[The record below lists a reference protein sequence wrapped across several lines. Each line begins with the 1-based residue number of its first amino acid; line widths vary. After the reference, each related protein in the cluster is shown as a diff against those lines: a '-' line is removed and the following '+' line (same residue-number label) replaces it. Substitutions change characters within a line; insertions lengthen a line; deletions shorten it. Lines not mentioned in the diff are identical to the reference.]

1 MELVRFKGILFPDH
15 CLDHLNKSKMNKS
28 NLHRLIS
35 PKSIAVVG
43 NRGANF
49 AIRESLKLGYS
60 HEIWAVHP
68 TLESLEGIKCF
79 RDVKDLPEPPDATF
93 IAVNADTA
101 IEIVSDLESMGSG
114 GAVLYASGFGEVG
127 DIGLIRNQQLVEAAN
142 GMPLIGPN
150 CYGFI
155 NSLDGVALWPD
166 VHGCDPVSEGVAIIT
181 QSGNIGLNMTMQSS
195 GLSIAYMFTLGNQ
208 SNTNIADIIHAMLDD
223 SRVNAIGLHIEGIS
237 DIESFDIAAQRALKM
252 KVPIITI
259 KSGKT
264 NASAKIALSHTS
276 SLTGSDKLYSAFFD
290 RLGIARVET
299 VPEFLETLKLI
310 SLLGVMKHSGVASM
324 SCSGGEAG
332 MMADLIDG
340 LEINFPSLTS
350 SHKAKV
356 QRTLND
362 YVEVDNPLDYHTFI
376 WGDRKRT
383 SECFRAMISDQF
395 AATMLLLDWPKTEQS
410 EQKDWDSTLLA
421 LSDALSGTGEKAIV
435 LASMAD
441 CMPKRIIEQCLSF
454 GIAPMVGLDV
464 CLKALNHSYKI
475 GRAFSRN
482 TSPELKILSINSESK
497 TKTQLTEYEGKLL
510 LNKYGVAIPKG
521 FLVNNFNEAT
531 KASEDIGFPVTL
543 KVSGAEL
550 AHKSELNGVRLNIK
564 NTKMLKEACA
574 DLFIISSELLIEKMI
589 EKSVCELIIGMDYDP
604 TFGKHIVIG
613 SGGVFVELLED
624 SSVLILP
631 TTRADIHQALSKLK
645 VYKLLEGFRG
655 KPKGD
660 IEAVIDSVVSVIELI
675 SQNEVEELDINPLL
689 VLKETNGVAAA
700 DTLIRLNS
708 N

>member
-1 MELVRFKGILFPDH
+1 M
-15 CLDHLNKSKMNKS
+15 SKS

-60 HEIWAVHP
+60 HQIWAVHP
-68 TLESLEGIKCF
+68 YLESLEGIKCF
-79 RDVKDLPEPPDATF
+79 KDIKDLPEVPDATF
-93 IAVNADTA
+93 IAVNAESA
-101 IEIVSDLESMGSG
+101 IEVVSDLKSMGGG

-127 DIGLIRNQQLVEAAN
+127 AEGLMRNQQLVKAAS

-155 NSLDGVALWPD
+155 NSLDRIALWPD
-166 VHGCDPVSEGVAIIT
+166 VHGCEPVSEGVAIIT

-195 GLSIAYMFTLGNQ
+195 GLPIAYMFTLGNQ
-208 SNTNIADIIHAMLDD
+208 TNTNIADIIHAMLDD

-237 DIESFDIAAQRALKM
+237 DIKSFDIAAKRALMM
-252 KVPIITI
+252 KIPIITI

-264 NASAKIALSHTS
+264 KASAKIALSHTS
-276 SLTGSDKLYSAFFD
+276 SLTGSDELYNALFE

-310 SLLGVMKHSGVASM
+310 NVLGVIEHGGVASM

-340 LEINFPSLTS
+340 LEINFPSLSS

-356 QRTLND
+356 KQTLND

-383 SECFRAMISDQF
+383 SECFSAMMSGQF
-395 AATMLLLDWPKTEQS
+395 AATMLLLDWPKSKES
-410 EQKDWDSTLLA
+410 EQKDWDATLFA
-421 LSDALSGTGEKAIV
+421 LSDALSGTSEKAIV

-441 CMPKRIIEQCLSF
+441 CMPKRIIEECLSL

-475 GRAFSRN
+475 GRAFSSNSSPDLEVLRN
-482 TSPELKILSINSESK
+482 SSEHKSK
-497 TKTQLTEYEGKLL
+497 QQLTEYQGKQLL
-510 LNKYGVAIPKG
+510 KKYGVTIPMGCLVENATEAI
-521 FLVNNFNEAT
+521 
-531 KASEDIGFPVTL
+531 KAAEEISFPVTL
-543 KVSGAEL
+543 KVSGAKL
-550 AHKSELNGVRLNIK
+550 AHKTELNGVRLNIQNVK
-564 NTKMLKEACA
+564 TLKEACD
-574 DLFIISSELLIEKMI
+574 DLFKISPELLIEKMI
-589 EKSVCELIIGMDYDP
+589 ESPICELIIGMDYDP
-604 TFGKHIVIG
+604 TFGKHIIVG
-613 SGGVFVELLED
+613 GGGVFVELLQD

-631 TTRADIHQALSKLK
+631 VSREDIRQALSNLK
-645 VYKLLEGFRG
+645 VFKLLEGYRG
-655 KPKGD
+655 GLKGD
-660 IEAVIDSVVSVIELI
+660 IEAVIDSVMSVIELI
-675 SQNEVEELDINPLL
+675 RTNAVEELDINPLL
-689 VLKETNGVAAA
+689 VLKGSDGVVAA
-700 DTLIRLNS
+700 DTLIKLYS
-708 N
+708 E

>member
-1 MELVRFKGILFPDH
+1 M
-15 CLDHLNKSKMNKS
+15 SKS

-60 HEIWAVHP
+60 HQIWAVHP
-68 TLESLEGIKCF
+68 YLESLEGIKCF
-79 RDVKDLPEPPDATF
+79 KDIKDLPEVPDATF
-93 IAVNADTA
+93 IAVNAESA
-101 IEIVSDLESMGSG
+101 IEVVSDLKSMGGG

-127 DIGLIRNQQLVEAAN
+127 AEGLMRNQQLVKAAS

-155 NSLDGVALWPD
+155 NSLDGIALWPD
-166 VHGCDPVSEGVAIIT
+166 VHGCEPVSEGVAIIT

-195 GLSIAYMFTLGNQ
+195 GLPIAYMFTLGNQ
-208 SNTNIADIIHAMLDD
+208 TNTNIADIIHAMLDD

-237 DIESFDIAAQRALKM
+237 DIKSFDIAAKRALMM
-252 KVPIITI
+252 KIPIITI

-264 NASAKIALSHTS
+264 KASAKIALSHTS
-276 SLTGSDKLYSAFFD
+276 SLTGSDELYNALFE

-310 SLLGVMKHSGVASM
+310 NVLGVIEHDGVASM

-340 LEINFPSLTS
+340 LEINFPSLSS

-356 QRTLND
+356 KQTLND

-383 SECFRAMISDQF
+383 SECFSAMMSGQF
-395 AATMLLLDWPKTEQS
+395 AATMLLLDWPKSKES
-410 EQKDWDSTLLA
+410 EQKDWDATLFA
-421 LSDALSGTGEKAIV
+421 LSDALSGTNEKAIV

-441 CMPKRIIEQCLSF
+441 CMPKRIIEECLSL

-475 GRAFSRN
+475 GRAFSSNSSPDLEVLRN
-482 TSPELKILSINSESK
+482 SSEHKSK
-497 TKTQLTEYEGKLL
+497 QQLTEYQGKQLL
-510 LNKYGVAIPKG
+510 KKYGVTIPMGCLVENVTEAI
-521 FLVNNFNEAT
+521 
-531 KASEDIGFPVTL
+531 KAAEEISFPVTL
-543 KVSGAEL
+543 KVSAAKL
-550 AHKSELNGVRLNIK
+550 AHKTELNGVRLNIQNVK
-564 NTKMLKEACA
+564 TLKEACD
-574 DLFIISSELLIEKMI
+574 DLFKISPELLIEKMI
-589 EKSVCELIIGMDYDP
+589 ESPICELIIGMDYDP
-604 TFGKHIVIG
+604 TFGKHIIVG
-613 SGGVFVELLED
+613 GGGVYVELLQD

-631 TTRADIHQALSKLK
+631 VSREDIRQALSNLK
-645 VYKLLEGFRG
+645 VFKLLEGFRG
-655 KPKGD
+655 GMKGD
-660 IEAVIDSVVSVIELI
+660 IEAVIDSVMSVIELI
-675 SQNEVEELDINPLL
+675 RTNAVEELDINPLL
-689 VLKETNGVAAA
+689 VLKGSDGVVAA
-700 DTLIRLNS
+700 DTLIKLYS
-708 N
+708 E

>member
-1 MELVRFKGILFPDH
+1 M
-15 CLDHLNKSKMNKS
+15 SKS

-60 HEIWAVHP
+60 HQIWAVHP
-68 TLESLEGIKCF
+68 YLESLEGIKCF
-79 RDVKDLPEPPDATF
+79 KDIKDLPEVPDATF
-93 IAVNADTA
+93 IAVNAESA
-101 IEIVSDLESMGSG
+101 IEVVSDLKSMGGG

-127 DIGLIRNQQLVEAAN
+127 AEGLMRNQQLVKAAS

-155 NSLDGVALWPD
+155 NSLDGIALWPD
-166 VHGCDPVSEGVAIIT
+166 VHGCEPVSEGVAIIT

-195 GLSIAYMFTLGNQ
+195 GLPIAYMFTLGNQ
-208 SNTNIADIIHAMLDD
+208 TNTNIADIIHAMLDD

-237 DIESFDIAAQRALKM
+237 DIKSFDIAAKRALMM
-252 KVPIITI
+252 KIPIITI

-264 NASAKIALSHTS
+264 KASAKIALSHTS
-276 SLTGSDKLYSAFFD
+276 SLTGSDELYNALFE

-310 SLLGVMKHSGVASM
+310 NVLGVIEHGGVASM

-356 QRTLND
+356 KQTLND

-383 SECFRAMISDQF
+383 SECFSAMMSGQF
-395 AATMLLLDWPKTEQS
+395 AATMLLLDWPKSKES
-410 EQKDWDSTLLA
+410 EQKDWDATLFA
-421 LSDALSGTGEKAIV
+421 LSDALSGTSEKAIV

-441 CMPKRIIEQCLSF
+441 CMPKRIIEECLSL

-475 GRAFSRN
+475 GRAFSSNSSPDLEVLRN
-482 TSPELKILSINSESK
+482 SSEHKSK
-497 TKTQLTEYEGKLL
+497 QQLTEYQGKQLL
-510 LNKYGVAIPKG
+510 KKYGVTIPMGCLVENVTEAI
-521 FLVNNFNEAT
+521 
-531 KASEDIGFPVTL
+531 KAAEEISFPVTL
-543 KVSGAEL
+543 KVSGAKL
-550 AHKSELNGVRLNIK
+550 AHKTELNGVRLNIQNVK
-564 NTKMLKEACA
+564 TLKEACD
-574 DLFIISSELLIEKMI
+574 DLFKISPELLIEKMI
-589 EKSVCELIIGMDYDP
+589 ESPICELIIGMDYDP
-604 TFGKHIVIG
+604 TFGKHIIVG
-613 SGGVFVELLED
+613 GGGVFVELLQD

-631 TTRADIHQALSKLK
+631 VSREDIRQALSNLK
-645 VYKLLEGFRG
+645 VFKLLEGYRG
-655 KPKGD
+655 GMKGD
-660 IEAVIDSVVSVIELI
+660 IEAVIDSVMSVIELI
-675 SQNEVEELDINPLL
+675 RTNAVEELDINPLL
-689 VLKETNGVAAA
+689 VLKGSDGVVAA
-700 DTLIRLNS
+700 DTLIKLYS
-708 N
+708 E

>member
-1 MELVRFKGILFPDH
+1 M
-15 CLDHLNKSKMNKS
+15 SKS

-60 HEIWAVHP
+60 HQIWAVHP
-68 TLESLEGIKCF
+68 YLESLEGIKCF
-79 RDVKDLPEPPDATF
+79 KDIKDLPEVPDATF
-93 IAVNADTA
+93 IAVNAESA
-101 IEIVSDLESMGSG
+101 IEVVSDLKSMGGG

-127 DIGLIRNQQLVEAAN
+127 AEGLMRNQQLVKAAS

-155 NSLDGVALWPD
+155 NSLDGIALWPD
-166 VHGCDPVSEGVAIIT
+166 VHGCEPVSEGVAIIT

-195 GLSIAYMFTLGNQ
+195 GLPIAYMFTLGNQ
-208 SNTNIADIIHAMLDD
+208 TNTNIADIIHAMLDD

-237 DIESFDIAAQRALKM
+237 DIKSFDIAAKRALMM
-252 KVPIITI
+252 KIPIITI

-264 NASAKIALSHTS
+264 KASAKIALSHTS
-276 SLTGSDKLYSAFFD
+276 SLTGSDELYNALFE

-310 SLLGVMKHSGVASM
+310 NVLGVIEHGGVASM

-356 QRTLND
+356 KQTLND

-383 SECFRAMISDQF
+383 SECFSAMMSGQF
-395 AATMLLLDWPKTEQS
+395 AATMLLLDWPKSKES
-410 EQKDWDSTLLA
+410 EQKDWDATLFA
-421 LSDALSGTGEKAIV
+421 LSDALSGTNEKAIV

-441 CMPKRIIEQCLSF
+441 CMPKRIIEECLSL

-475 GRAFSRN
+475 GRAFSSNSSPDLEVLRN
-482 TSPELKILSINSESK
+482 SSEHKSK
-497 TKTQLTEYEGKLL
+497 QQLTEYQGKQLL
-510 LNKYGVAIPKG
+510 KKYGVTIPMGCLVENVTEAI
-521 FLVNNFNEAT
+521 
-531 KASEDIGFPVTL
+531 KAAEEISFPVTL
-543 KVSGAEL
+543 KVSGAKL
-550 AHKSELNGVRLNIK
+550 AHKTELNGVRLNIQNVK
-564 NTKMLKEACA
+564 TLKEACD
-574 DLFIISSELLIEKMI
+574 DLFKISPELLIEKMI
-589 EKSVCELIIGMDYDP
+589 ESPICELIIGMDYDP
-604 TFGKHIVIG
+604 TFGKHIIVG
-613 SGGVFVELLED
+613 GGGVFVELLQD

-631 TTRADIHQALSKLK
+631 VSREDIRQALSNLK
-645 VYKLLEGFRG
+645 VFKLLEGYRG
-655 KPKGD
+655 GMKGD
-660 IEAVIDSVVSVIELI
+660 IEAVIDSVMSVIELI
-675 SQNEVEELDINPLL
+675 RTNAVEELDINPLL
-689 VLKETNGVAAA
+689 VLKGSDGVVAA
-700 DTLIRLNS
+700 DTLIKLYS
-708 N
+708 E

>member
-1 MELVRFKGILFPDH
+1 M
-15 CLDHLNKSKMNKS
+15 SKS

-49 AIRESLKLGYS
+49 AIRESLKLGYC
-60 HEIWAVHP
+60 HQIWAVHP
-68 TLESLEGIKCF
+68 YLESLEGIKCF
-79 RDVKDLPEPPDATF
+79 KDIKDLPEVPDATF
-93 IAVNADTA
+93 IAVNAESA
-101 IEIVSDLESMGSG
+101 IEVVSDLKSMGGG

-127 DIGLIRNQQLVEAAN
+127 AEGLMRNQQLVKAAS

-155 NSLDGVALWPD
+155 NSLDGIALWPD
-166 VHGCDPVSEGVAIIT
+166 VHGCEPVSEGVAIIT

-195 GLSIAYMFTLGNQ
+195 GLPIAYMFTLGNQ
-208 SNTNIADIIHAMLDD
+208 TNTNIADIIHAMLDD

-237 DIESFDIAAQRALKM
+237 DIKSFDIAAKRALMM
-252 KVPIITI
+252 KIPIITI

-264 NASAKIALSHTS
+264 KASAKIALSHTS
-276 SLTGSDKLYSAFFD
+276 SLTGSDELYNALFE

-310 SLLGVMKHSGVASM
+310 NVLGVIEHGGVASM

-340 LEINFPSLTS
+340 LEINFPSLSS

-356 QRTLND
+356 KQTLND

-383 SECFRAMISDQF
+383 SECFSAMMSGQF
-395 AATMLLLDWPKTEQS
+395 AATMLLLDWPKSKES
-410 EQKDWDSTLLA
+410 EQKDWDATLFA
-421 LSDALSGTGEKAIV
+421 LSDALSGTSEKAIV

-441 CMPKRIIEQCLSF
+441 CMPKRIIEECLSL

-475 GRAFSRN
+475 GRAFSSNSSPDLDVLRN
-482 TSPELKILSINSESK
+482 SSEHKSK
-497 TKTQLTEYEGKLL
+497 QQLTEYQGKQLL
-510 LNKYGVAIPKG
+510 KKYGVTIPMGCLVENVTEAI
-521 FLVNNFNEAT
+521 
-531 KASEDIGFPVTL
+531 KAAEEISFPVTL
-543 KVSGAEL
+543 KLSGAKL
-550 AHKSELNGVRLNIK
+550 AHKTELNGVRLNIQNVK
-564 NTKMLKEACA
+564 TLKEACD
-574 DLFIISSELLIEKMI
+574 DLFKISPELLIEKMI
-589 EKSVCELIIGMDYDP
+589 ESPICELIIGMDYDP
-604 TFGKHIVIG
+604 TFGKHIIVG
-613 SGGVFVELLED
+613 GGGVFVELLQD

-631 TTRADIHQALSKLK
+631 VSREDIRLALSNLK
-645 VYKLLEGFRG
+645 VFKLLEGYRG
-655 KPKGD
+655 GMKGD
-660 IEAVIDSVVSVIELI
+660 IEAVIDSVMSVIELI
-675 SQNEVEELDINPLL
+675 RTNAVEELDINPLL
-689 VLKETNGVAAA
+689 VLKGSDGVVAA
-700 DTLIRLNS
+700 DTLIKLYS
-708 N
+708 E

>member
-1 MELVRFKGILFPDH
+1 M
-15 CLDHLNKSKMNKS
+15 SKS

-60 HEIWAVHP
+60 HQIWAVHP
-68 TLESLEGIKCF
+68 YLESLEGIKCF
-79 RDVKDLPEPPDATF
+79 KDIKDLPEVPDATF
-93 IAVNADTA
+93 IAVNAESA
-101 IEIVSDLESMGSG
+101 IEVVSDLKSMGGG

-127 DIGLIRNQQLVEAAN
+127 AEGLMRNQQLVKAAS

-155 NSLDGVALWPD
+155 NSLDGIALWPD
-166 VHGCDPVSEGVAIIT
+166 VHGCEPVSEGVAIIT

-195 GLSIAYMFTLGNQ
+195 GLPIAYMFTLGNQ
-208 SNTNIADIIHAMLDD
+208 TNTNIADIIHAMLDD

-237 DIESFDIAAQRALKM
+237 DIKSFDIAAKRALMM
-252 KVPIITI
+252 KIPIITI

-264 NASAKIALSHTS
+264 KASAKIALSHTS
-276 SLTGSDKLYSAFFD
+276 SLTGSDELYNALFE

-310 SLLGVMKHSGVASM
+310 NVLGVIEHGGVASM

-340 LEINFPSLTS
+340 LEINFPSLSS

-356 QRTLND
+356 KQTLND

-383 SECFRAMISDQF
+383 SECFSAMMSGQF
-395 AATMLLLDWPKTEQS
+395 AATMLLLDWPKSKES
-410 EQKDWDSTLLA
+410 EQKDWDATLFA
-421 LSDALSGTGEKAIV
+421 LSDALSGTSEKAIV

-441 CMPKRIIEQCLSF
+441 CMPKRIIEECLSL

-475 GRAFSRN
+475 GRAFSSNSSPDLEVLRN
-482 TSPELKILSINSESK
+482 SSEHKSK
-497 TKTQLTEYEGKLL
+497 QQLTEYQGKQLL
-510 LNKYGVAIPKG
+510 KKYGVTIPMGCLVENVTEAI
-521 FLVNNFNEAT
+521 
-531 KASEDIGFPVTL
+531 KAAEEISFPVTL
-543 KVSGAEL
+543 KVSGAKL
-550 AHKSELNGVRLNIK
+550 AHKTELNGVRLNIQNVK
-564 NTKMLKEACA
+564 TLKEACD
-574 DLFIISSELLIEKMI
+574 DLFKISPELLIEKMI
-589 EKSVCELIIGMDYDP
+589 ESPICELIIGMDYDP
-604 TFGKHIVIG
+604 TFGKHIIVG
-613 SGGVFVELLED
+613 GGGVYVELLQD

-631 TTRADIHQALSKLK
+631 VSREDIRQALSNLK
-645 VYKLLEGFRG
+645 VFKLLEGYRG
-655 KPKGD
+655 GMKGD
-660 IEAVIDSVVSVIELI
+660 IEAVIDSVMSVIELI
-675 SQNEVEELDINPLL
+675 RTNAVEELDINPLL
-689 VLKETNGVAAA
+689 VLKGSDGVVAA
-700 DTLIRLNS
+700 DTLIKLYS
-708 N
+708 E

>member
-1 MELVRFKGILFPDH
+1 M
-15 CLDHLNKSKMNKS
+15 SKS

-60 HEIWAVHP
+60 HQIWAVHP
-68 TLESLEGIKCF
+68 YLESLEGIKCF
-79 RDVKDLPEPPDATF
+79 KDIKDLPEVPDATF
-93 IAVNADTA
+93 IAVNAESA
-101 IEIVSDLESMGSG
+101 IEVVSDLKSMGGG

-127 DIGLIRNQQLVEAAN
+127 AEGLMRNQQLVKAAS

-155 NSLDGVALWPD
+155 NSLDGIALCPD
-166 VHGCDPVSEGVAIIT
+166 VHGCEPVSEGVAIIT
-181 QSGNIGLNMTMQSS
+181 QSGNIGLNITMQSS
-195 GLSIAYMFTLGNQ
+195 GLPIAYMFTLGNQ
-208 SNTNIADIIHAMLDD
+208 TNTNIADIIHAMLDD

-237 DIESFDIAAQRALKM
+237 DIKSFDIAAKRALMM
-252 KVPIITI
+252 KIPIITI

-264 NASAKIALSHTS
+264 KASAKIALSHTS
-276 SLTGSDKLYSAFFD
+276 SLTGSDELYNALFE

-310 SLLGVMKHSGVASM
+310 NVLGVIEHGGVASM

-356 QRTLND
+356 KQTLND

-383 SECFRAMISDQF
+383 SECFSAMMSGQF
-395 AATMLLLDWPKTEQS
+395 AATMLLLDWPKSKES
-410 EQKDWDSTLLA
+410 EQKDWDATLFA
-421 LSDALSGTGEKAIV
+421 LSDALSGTSEKAIV

-441 CMPKRIIEQCLSF
+441 CMPKRIIEECLSL

-475 GRAFSRN
+475 GRAFSSNSSPDLEVLRN
-482 TSPELKILSINSESK
+482 SSEHKSK
-497 TKTQLTEYEGKLL
+497 QQLTEYQGKQLL
-510 LNKYGVAIPKG
+510 KKYGVTIPMGCLVENVTEAI
-521 FLVNNFNEAT
+521 
-531 KASEDIGFPVTL
+531 KAAEEISFPVTL
-543 KVSGAEL
+543 KLSGAKL
-550 AHKSELNGVRLNIK
+550 AHKTELNGVRLNIQNVK
-564 NTKMLKEACA
+564 TLKEACD
-574 DLFIISSELLIEKMI
+574 DLFKISPELLIEKMI
-589 EKSVCELIIGMDYDP
+589 ESPICELIIGMDYDP
-604 TFGKHIVIG
+604 TFGKHIIVG
-613 SGGVFVELLED
+613 GGGVFVELLQD

-631 TTRADIHQALSKLK
+631 VSREDIRQALSNLK
-645 VYKLLEGFRG
+645 VFKLL
-655 KPKGD
+655 
-660 IEAVIDSVVSVIELI
+660 
-675 SQNEVEELDINPLL
+675 
-689 VLKETNGVAAA
+689 
-700 DTLIRLNS
+700 
-708 N
+708 

>member
-1 MELVRFKGILFPDH
+1 M
-15 CLDHLNKSKMNKS
+15 SKS

-60 HEIWAVHP
+60 HQIWAVHP
-68 TLESLEGIKCF
+68 YLESLEGIKCF
-79 RDVKDLPEPPDATF
+79 KDIKDLPEVPDATF
-93 IAVNADTA
+93 IAVNAESA
-101 IEIVSDLESMGSG
+101 IEVVSDLKSMGGG

-127 DIGLIRNQQLVEAAN
+127 AEGLMRNQQLVKAAS

-155 NSLDGVALWPD
+155 NSLDGIALWPD
-166 VHGCDPVSEGVAIIT
+166 VHGCEPVSEGVAIIT

-195 GLSIAYMFTLGNQ
+195 GLPIAYMFTLGNQ
-208 SNTNIADIIHAMLDD
+208 TNTNIADIIHAMLDD

-237 DIESFDIAAQRALKM
+237 DIKSFDIAAKRALMM
-252 KVPIITI
+252 KIPIITI

-264 NASAKIALSHTS
+264 KASAKIALSHTS
-276 SLTGSDKLYSAFFD
+276 SLTGSDELYNALFE

-310 SLLGVMKHSGVASM
+310 NVLGVIEHDGVASM

-340 LEINFPSLTS
+340 LEINFPSLSS

-356 QRTLND
+356 KQTLND

-383 SECFRAMISDQF
+383 SECFSAMMSGQF
-395 AATMLLLDWPKTEQS
+395 AATMLLLDWPKSKES
-410 EQKDWDSTLLA
+410 EQKDWDATLFA
-421 LSDALSGTGEKAIV
+421 LSDALSGTNEKAIV

-441 CMPKRIIEQCLSF
+441 CMPKRIIEECLSL

-475 GRAFSRN
+475 GRAFSSNSSPDLEVLRN
-482 TSPELKILSINSESK
+482 SSEHKSK
-497 TKTQLTEYEGKLL
+497 QQLTEYQGKQLL
-510 LNKYGVAIPKG
+510 KKYGVTIPMGCLVENVTEAI
-521 FLVNNFNEAT
+521 
-531 KASEDIGFPVTL
+531 KAAEEISFPVTL
-543 KVSGAEL
+543 KVSAAKL
-550 AHKSELNGVRLNIK
+550 AHKTELNGVRLNIQNVK
-564 NTKMLKEACA
+564 TLKEACD
-574 DLFIISSELLIEKMI
+574 DLFKISPELLIEKMI
-589 EKSVCELIIGMDYDP
+589 ESPICELIIGMDYDP
-604 TFGKHIVIG
+604 TFGKHIIVG
-613 SGGVFVELLED
+613 GGGVYVELLQD

-631 TTRADIHQALSKLK
+631 VSREDIRLALSNLK
-645 VYKLLEGFRG
+645 VFKLLEGYRG
-655 KPKGD
+655 GMKGD
-660 IEAVIDSVVSVIELI
+660 IEAVIDSVMSVIELI
-675 SQNEVEELDINPLL
+675 RTNAVEELDINPLL
-689 VLKETNGVAAA
+689 VLKGSDGVVAA
-700 DTLIRLNS
+700 DTLIKLYS
-708 N
+708 E

>member
-1 MELVRFKGILFPDH
+1 M
-15 CLDHLNKSKMNKS
+15 SKS

-60 HEIWAVHP
+60 HQIWAVHP
-68 TLESLEGIKCF
+68 YLESLEGIKCF
-79 RDVKDLPEPPDATF
+79 KDIKDLPEVPDATF
-93 IAVNADTA
+93 IAVNAESA
-101 IEIVSDLESMGSG
+101 IEVVSDLKSMGGG

-127 DIGLIRNQQLVEAAN
+127 AEGLMRNQQLVKAAS

-155 NSLDGVALWPD
+155 NSLDGIALWPD
-166 VHGCDPVSEGVAIIT
+166 VHGCEPVSEGVAIIT

-195 GLSIAYMFTLGNQ
+195 GLPIAYMFTLGNQ
-208 SNTNIADIIHAMLDD
+208 TNTNIADIIHAMLDD

-237 DIESFDIAAQRALKM
+237 DIKSFDIAAKRALMM
-252 KVPIITI
+252 KIPIITI

-264 NASAKIALSHTS
+264 KASAKIALSHTS
-276 SLTGSDKLYSAFFD
+276 SLTGSDELYNALFE

-310 SLLGVMKHSGVASM
+310 NVLGVIEHGGVASM

-340 LEINFPSLTS
+340 LEINFPSLSS

-356 QRTLND
+356 KQTLND

-383 SECFRAMISDQF
+383 SECFSAMMSGQF
-395 AATMLLLDWPKTEQS
+395 AATMLLLDWPKSKES
-410 EQKDWDSTLLA
+410 EQKDWDATLFA
-421 LSDALSGTGEKAIV
+421 LSDALSGKSEKAIV

-441 CMPKRIIEQCLSF
+441 CMPKRIIEECLSL

-475 GRAFSRN
+475 GRAFSSNSSPDLEVLRN
-482 TSPELKILSINSESK
+482 SSEHKSK
-497 TKTQLTEYEGKLL
+497 QQLTEYQGKQLL
-510 LNKYGVAIPKG
+510 KKYGVTIPMG
-521 FLVNNFNEAT
+521 CLVENVTEVI
-531 KASEDIGFPVTL
+531 KAAEEISFPVTL
-543 KVSGAEL
+543 KVSGAKL
-550 AHKSELNGVRLNIK
+550 AHKTELNGVRLNIQNVK
-564 NTKMLKEACA
+564 TLKEACD
-574 DLFIISSELLIEKMI
+574 DLFKISPELLIEKMI
-589 EKSVCELIIGMDYDP
+589 ESPICELIIGMDYDP
-604 TFGKHIVIG
+604 TFGKHIIVG
-613 SGGVFVELLED
+613 GGGVFVELLQD

-631 TTRADIHQALSKLK
+631 VSREDIRQALSNLK
-645 VYKLLEGFRG
+645 VFKLLEGYRG
-655 KPKGD
+655 GMKGD
-660 IEAVIDSVVSVIELI
+660 IEAVIDSVMSVIELI
-675 SQNEVEELDINPLL
+675 RTNAVEELDINPLL
-689 VLKETNGVAAA
+689 VLKGSDGVVAA
-700 DTLIRLNS
+700 DTLIKLYS
-708 N
+708 E